1 MLKFLAKFFHS
12 SEKRNNTN
20 AHLENLTPTGEKSL
34 ITVPEIKGESDFKVS
49 EILIENEGKAAKG
62 QVICSLES
70 KSLSFELES
79 FENAI
84 LRWKCKKGDI
94 VKTGDEIV
102 EIELIK

>member
-1 MLKFLAKFFHS
+1 MLKFLAKFFQRL
-12 SEKRNNTN
+12 EKRNNTN
-20 AHLENLTPTGEKSL
+20 EHLENLTPIGKKSI
-34 ITVPEIKGESDFKVS
+34 ITAPEIKGESEFEVS

-62 QVICSLES
+62 QVICSLEN

-94 VKTGDEIV
+94 LKTGDEIV